1 MRILYTTQAAISLPE
16 GEPVA
21 VRNPIYFRGPESGV
35 KEVAVMGG
43 FPEIVAAYEALDVP
57 VHVVPEG
64 ERQEA
69 GLEPAQMGLPA
80 LRKYLKGLGIDFD
93 PKATKDELLA
103 LALVSE

>member
-93 PKATKDELLA
+93 PKATKDEM
-103 LALVSE
+103 LALVPAAE

>member
-1 MRILYTTQAAISLPE
+1 MRILYTTQAALALPE

-21 VRNPIYFRGPESGV
+21 VRNPIYFRSPESGV
-35 KEVAVMGG
+35 KEVAVMGD

-64 ERQEA
+64 ERREA

-80 LRKYLKGLGIDFD
+80 LRKHLKGLGIDFD
-93 PKATKDELLA
+93 PKASKDELLA
-103 LALVSE
+103 LLSAAE

>member
-1 MRILYTTQAAISLPE
+1 MKILYTTQAALAMPE
-16 GEPVA
+16 GAAVA
-21 VRNPIYFRGPESGV
+21 VRNPIYFRGPESGAE
-35 KEVAVMGG
+35 EVAVMGN

-69 GLEPAQMGLPA
+69 GVEAAQMGLPA
-80 LRKYLKGLGIDFD
+80 LRKHLKGLGIDFD

-103 LALVSE
+103 LVPAAE

>member
-1 MRILYTTQAAISLPE
+1 MRILYTTQAAIFLPE

-35 KEVAVMGG
+35 KEVAVMGEY
-43 FPEIVAAYEALDVP
+43 PEIVAAYEALEVP

-64 ERQEA
+64 ERQDA
-69 GLEPAQMGLPA
+69 GVEPAQMGLPA

-93 PKATKDELLA
+93 PKASKDELLA
-103 LALVSE
+103 LVSGAE

>member
-35 KEVAVMGG
+35 KEVAVMGE

-64 ERQEA
+64 ERQEE
-69 GLEPAQMGLPA
+69 GVEPAQMGLPA
-80 LRKYLKGLGIDFD
+80 LRKYLKGLRIDFD

-103 LALVSE
+103 LALVSA